1 MSTTITPSVFSV
13 QDALAARTAKP
24 SSTRV
29 QSDITQRALDIKRH
43 PDTTPPPTN
52 TSTQASSGRGST
64 VSFFA

>member
-13 QDALAARTAKP
+13 QDALVARKAQRPAAP
-24 SSTRV
+24 RV
-29 QSDITQRALDIKRH
+29 EADIAQRAVDIKQN

-52 TSTQASSGRGST
+52 TSSQAARGGN

>member
-13 QDALAARTAKP
+13 QDALAARKAQRP
-24 SSTRV
+24 AAPRV
-29 QSDITQRALDIKRH
+29 ESDIAQRALDIKQR

-52 TSTQASSGRGST
+52 TSTQASRGGN

>member
-24 SSTRV
+24 SSARV
-29 QSDITQRALDIKRH
+29 QSDIAQRAVDIKQH
-43 PDTTPPPTN
+43 PDTTPPSTN
-52 TSTQASSGRGST
+52 TSTQASRGGN